1 MPTVKHTGLTQWL
14 GKSGNSVPGFVLCAG
29 EDYLVQKAVDQINTR
44 IMETAPSGCLLESL
58 DGRMTAMGDVIEQV
72 NTFSF
77 FGGKLVLVRHS
88 PMFAVRVGAG
98 EISYSEKDLAR
109 LSEMV
114 ESGLPDG
121 HFLVMTTGSLDRR
134 RKIVKTLEKTGLIV
148 DCTVPQGSRKADLDD
163 QRQILQDMAK
173 SILAKSGKTMD
184 SAAFSE
190 LTDRTGFNP
199 SLVAQNI
206 DKLLAYTGSR
216 TAITRADVTAIIQRD
231 KKDPI
236 FSLTNALMEKNF
248 SQSLFYLTSLRKDG
262 FHPLQ
267 ILKSFENIVRRM
279 LLFKAF
285 SSEFLENH
293 PNIRMERMNFNGFK
307 QQVMPAVIAHDQAL
321 LDQAAQGRTEKT
333 AKESIRDLMLAPN
346 PNSPYPVFQTFEKSA
361 RFSLKELCRGLI
373 SLSDLDF
380 ALKSSSASADIG
392 IEMFVMTFCRKGDP
406 EHAA

>member
-98 EISYSEKDLAR
+98 EFPIRKKTWPGYRKWLKAVYRTDIFGDDHRITGPAQENCQN
-109 LSEMV
+109 
-114 ESGLPDG
+114 SG
-121 HFLVMTTGSLDRR
+121 
-134 RKIVKTLEKTGLIV
+134 KTGLIV

-231 KKDPI
+231 KKRPDFQPHQCVDGKK
-236 FSLTNALMEKNF
+236 F
-248 SQSLFYLTSLRKDG
+248 QS
-262 FHPLQ
+262 
-267 ILKSFENIVRRM
+267 V
-279 LLFKAF
+279 
-285 SSEFLENH
+285 
-293 PNIRMERMNFNGFK
+293 
-307 QQVMPAVIAHDQAL
+307 
-321 LDQAAQGRTEKT
+321 
-333 AKESIRDLMLAPN
+333 
-346 PNSPYPVFQTFEKSA
+346 PV
-361 RFSLKELCRGLI
+361 
-373 SLSDLDF
+373 LSDF
-380 ALKSSSASADIG
+380 SAQRWVSSAADTKI
-392 IEMFVMTFCRKGDP
+392 F
-406 EHAA
+406 

>member
-1 MPTVKHTGLTQWL
+1 
-14 GKSGNSVPGFVLCAG
+14 
-29 EDYLVQKAVDQINTR
+29 
-44 IMETAPSGCLLESL
+44 
-58 DGRMTAMGDVIEQV
+58 MTAMGDVIEQV

-231 KKDPI
+231 KKRPDFQPHQCVDGKK
-236 FSLTNALMEKNF
+236 F
-248 SQSLFYLTSLRKDG
+248 QS
-262 FHPLQ
+262 
-267 ILKSFENIVRRM
+267 V
-279 LLFKAF
+279 
-285 SSEFLENH
+285 
-293 PNIRMERMNFNGFK
+293 
-307 QQVMPAVIAHDQAL
+307 
-321 LDQAAQGRTEKT
+321 
-333 AKESIRDLMLAPN
+333 
-346 PNSPYPVFQTFEKSA
+346 PV
-361 RFSLKELCRGLI
+361 
-373 SLSDLDF
+373 LSDF
-380 ALKSSSASADIG
+380 SAQRWVSSAADTKI
-392 IEMFVMTFCRKGDP
+392 F
-406 EHAA
+406 

>member
-134 RKIVKTLEKTGLIV
+134 RKIVKTLEK
-148 DCTVPQGSRKADLDD
+148 
-163 QRQILQDMAK
+163 
-173 SILAKSGKTMD
+173 
-184 SAAFSE
+184 
-190 LTDRTGFNP
+190 
-199 SLVAQNI
+199 
-206 DKLLAYTGSR
+206 
-216 TAITRADVTAIIQRD
+216 
-231 KKDPI
+231 
-236 FSLTNALMEKNF
+236 
-248 SQSLFYLTSLRKDG
+248 
-262 FHPLQ
+262 
-267 ILKSFENIVRRM
+267 
-279 LLFKAF
+279 
-285 SSEFLENH
+285 
-293 PNIRMERMNFNGFK
+293 
-307 QQVMPAVIAHDQAL
+307 
-321 LDQAAQGRTEKT
+321 
-333 AKESIRDLMLAPN
+333 
-346 PNSPYPVFQTFEKSA
+346 PV
-361 RFSLKELCRGLI
+361 
-373 SLSDLDF
+373 
-380 ALKSSSASADIG
+380 
-392 IEMFVMTFCRKGDP
+392 
-406 EHAA
+406 